1 MAKPRFGAKN
11 DKKKVVGKLR
21 KTQLIT
27 TFGSGAIADMPD
39 YSVVIAGY
47 DYWKDKSPVLHELN
61 LERLLKVS
69 YFKEPYVSDTQDD
82 NMKPDVPAFRFPYWH
97 FCPDPNCGRLMPYW
111 NFGSAEDHNSCA
123 HGHPKRN
130 IVPSRFI
137 VACVNGHLE
146 DFPYDW
152 WVHYGDFSKCPPEKH
167 RGALRI
173 KFSDETGG
181 LESII
186 VKCTACGK
194 SRTMAGSMSKDALRG
209 YSCRGKRPWLGIK
222 KEYNDPTP
230 CAAQLRVLQR
240 GASNVYF
247 PITAGALTIPPWSS
261 RIQQEIA
268 SKWDSIKSVLEKQPD
283 ESILKTVVNAVFY
296 SLLKTEICTEDELL
310 SEIRKRYNGSDSKN
324 YTKQNLMEDEYRVFC
339 GGDYDEPDDVQFKIV
354 RTEVPDFLTDY
365 IEDIVLAKR
374 LREVLALRGFRRITP
389 EQPNPDDERFR
400 AYHLESDC
408 VPLGADKLEWLPAI
422 EMLGEGIFIKLRE
435 EALEEWEETFEQEY
449 LPMRERLRQSNVGC
463 DNFSARYVL
472 LHTLAHL
479 LIRQLSLECGYSGA
493 AIKERIYST
502 YPDSDVKM
510 AGILLCTSSSDS
522 DGSLGGL
529 VRKGLPD
536 SFGILFE
543 NMLQEASWC
552 SSDPICIDSH
562 AQGYDSLN
570 YSACHACTLL
580 PETSCEMRNCLLDR
594 AAVVG
599 TLTCRRRGFF
609 GDLLNDSEL
618 SR

>member
-1 MAKPRFGAKN
+1 MAKLHFGSNGNKN
-11 DKKKVVGKLR
+11 DEKKVVGKLR

-27 TFGSGAIADMPD
+27 TFGNGSIADMPD
-39 YSVVIAGY
+39 YSVVIAGCN
-47 DYWKDKSPVLHELN
+47 YWKEKSPQINEPN
-61 LERLLKVS
+61 LERLLRVS
-69 YFKEPYVSDTQDD
+69 HFKEPYVSDTQDD
-82 NMKPDVPAFRFPYWH
+82 DMKPDVPAFRFPYWH
-97 FCPDPNCGRLMPYW
+97 FCPDPKCGRLMPFWY
-111 NFGSAEDHNSCA
+111 FGNEEDHNSCA
-123 HGHPKRN
+123 CDHPKRT

-152 WVHYGDFSKCPPEKH
+152 WVHYGDFSDCPPEKH
-167 RGALRI
+167 RDALRI

-186 VKCTACGK
+186 VKCLACGK
-194 SRTMAGSMSKDALRG
+194 TRTMAGCMSRDALRG
-209 YSCRGKRPWLGIK
+209 YSCHGKRPWLGRK
-222 KEYNDPTP
+222 KDYNDPTP

-247 PITAGALTIPPWSS
+247 AMTVGALTIPPWSS
-261 RIQQEIA
+261 KIHQEIA
-268 SKWDSIKSVLEKQPD
+268 SKWDATKPVLENVKD
-283 ESILKTVVNAVFY
+283 TATLKMIIQGIFKSFLET
-296 SLLKTEICTEDELL
+296 KICTADELL
-310 SEIRKRYNGSDSKN
+310 SAILKHYDGSNKTN
-324 YTKQNLMEDEYRVFC
+324 YTKQNLMEDEYHVLC
-339 GGDYDEPDDVQFKIV
+339 MGDYDKPDDVQFKIA
-354 RTEVPDFLTDY
+354 RTKVPDFLTDY
-365 IEDIVLAKR
+365 IEDIVLVKR

-389 EQPNPDDERFR
+389 EQPNPNDERFR
-400 AYHLESDC
+400 GYHLDGDC
-408 VPLGADKLEWLPAI
+408 VPLGAEPLNWLPAI
-422 EMLGEGIFIKLRE
+422 EMLGEGLFIKLRE
-435 EALEEWEETFEQEY
+435 DALEKWEQTFEQEY
-449 LPMRERLRQSNVGC
+449 LPMSERLNQSNVGC

-502 YPDSDVKM
+502 YPDSDIKM
-510 AGILLCTSSSDS
+510 AGILLSTSSSDS
-522 DGSLGGL
+522 DGSLGGV
-529 VRKGLPD
+529 VRKGIPE
-536 SFGILFE
+536 SFEILFR

-570 YSACHACTLL
+570 YAACHACTLL

-599 TLTCRRRGFF
+599 TLTCRQRGFF
-609 GDLLNDSEL
+609 GTLLE
-618 SR
+618 